1 MKLHNFGE
9 RLKEY
14 RLKSKMTQEELAA
27 RLYVSKKT
35 VSKWETGKGLPDTGS
50 FSLLAKTFG
59 VTIDELFD
67 GKEPL
72 SYYGELHSKLDEYE
86 LYVQSYERE
95 RKKARIW
102 QSVVALLCAVM
113 ITFGGFALYY
123 RQAFLSALLRAEYTL
138 FWKDYSVEDG
148 EWQSVTFDK
157 KSFERTT
164 IYEIKCEKYAS
175 VMVALKETVYTSDG
189 KIYSERT
196 IAGDSATAQGL
207 PNEYIAES
215 VGLFGKNFGEVNVY
229 ANYCHLSGR
238 NGIEY
243 TVKGEKYVVPKRFRV
258 SVVIPEDD
266 RESLYME
273 YTTDMGEFVFDIS
286 QIPGQSLTARPN
298 VVLKGKE
305 FGKLAFY
312 NSNSGEAL
320 FSTTDVSDIYGGE
333 TRIKEWS
340 DGGRVVFIYQ
350 NPSFDQWHIGHHAEG
365 WKDCVYT
372 VRAELIGSKKYKNV
386 RLKFDLYPETQ
397 GNY

>member
-1 MKLHNFGE
+1 
-9 RLKEY
+9 
-14 RLKSKMTQEELAA
+14 
-27 RLYVSKKT
+27 
-35 VSKWETGKGLPDTGS
+35 
-50 FSLLAKTFG
+50 
-59 VTIDELFD
+59 
-67 GKEPL
+67 
-72 SYYGELHSKLDEYE
+72 
-86 LYVQSYERE
+86 
-95 RKKARIW
+95 
-102 QSVVALLCAVM
+102 
-113 ITFGGFALYY
+113 
-123 RQAFLSALLRAEYTL
+123 
-138 FWKDYSVEDG
+138 
-148 EWQSVTFDK
+148 
-157 KSFERTT
+157 
-164 IYEIKCEKYAS
+164 
-175 VMVALKETVYTSDG
+175 
-189 KIYSERT
+189 
-196 IAGDSATAQGL
+196 
-207 PNEYIAES
+207 
-215 VGLFGKNFGEVNVY
+215 LFGKNFGEVNVY

-273 YTTDMGEFVFDIS
+273 YTTDVGEFVFDIS

-350 NPSFDQWHIGHHAEG
+350 NPSFDQWRIGHRAEG

-386 RLKFDLYPETQ
+386 RLKFDLYPET
-397 GNY
+397 